1 MCVIYDFHS
10 SLHTIFNSS
19 LQAEMTPKKR
29 KTTTK
34 DNKDAAPKKKK
45 TTAENNQQDAATTEE
60 ANKKQEA
67 AATEEAN
74 EKQEAAATEEANE
87 KQDALTTPSKTKKRK
102 RKSEAEK
109 LGGDSNYVDGDPNS
123 GSNRKKKRTKK
134 STPNK
139 TPAKKRKRLRN
150 KRKSSKTSPENKK
163 SSKTSPENKT
173 DTPAED
179 STDTKWSADRRDKR
193 VPKWLT
199 YRGPQLK
206 ESHNS
211 RLARIFDGERDAG
224 LIVFCERVVRTYIK
238 FQRSEIH
245 LDFKKVLHMAVTQVF
260 TQVRPASAKPYKG
273 DSKVATDSLAG
284 IVKNVLDIK

>member
-1 MCVIYDFHS
+1 MYC
-10 SLHTIFNSS
+10 
-19 LQAEMTPKKR
+19 
-29 KTTTK
+29 
-34 DNKDAAPKKKK
+34 
-45 TTAENNQQDAATTEE
+45 
-60 ANKKQEA
+60 
-67 AATEEAN
+67 
-74 EKQEAAATEEANE
+74 
-87 KQDALTTPSKTKKRK
+87 
-102 RKSEAEK
+102 
-109 LGGDSNYVDGDPNS
+109 G
-123 GSNRKKKRTKK
+123 
-134 STPNK
+134 
-139 TPAKKRKRLRN
+139 
-150 KRKSSKTSPENKK
+150 K

-173 DTPAED
+173 DPPAED

-211 RLARIFDGERDAG
+211 RLTRIFERERDAG

>member
-1 MCVIYDFHS
+1 
-10 SLHTIFNSS
+10 
-19 LQAEMTPKKR
+19 MTPKKR
-29 KTTTK
+29 KTTAK

-45 TTAENNQQDAATTEE
+45 TTAENNQQDAAATEE
-60 ANKKQEA
+60 VNKKQEA

-123 GSNRKKKRTKK
+123 GSNRKKKSKKK

-150 KRKSSKTSPENKK
+150 KRKSSKTSPENK
-163 SSKTSPENKT
+163 T
-173 DTPAED
+173 DPPAED
-179 STDTKWSADRRDKR
+179 STDTKWSADCHDKR

-245 LDFKKVLHMAVTQVF
+245 LDFKKVLHMAVTKVF
-260 TQVRPASAKPYKG
+260 TQVRPASTKPYKG